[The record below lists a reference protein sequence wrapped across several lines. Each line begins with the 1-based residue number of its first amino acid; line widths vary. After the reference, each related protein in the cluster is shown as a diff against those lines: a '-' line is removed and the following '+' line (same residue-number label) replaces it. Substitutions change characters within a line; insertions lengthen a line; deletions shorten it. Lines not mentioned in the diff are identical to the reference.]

1 MIWLVSWI
9 FVMTTNVNWTGI
21 LSDIEK
27 LFVGNGID
35 TTGIFGGSPEL
46 LALFIFLFF
55 LVTTFFLGLGMIVGS
70 VVIIPALFAI
80 FQWIPTL
87 KIIVG
92 LLCGLLFGFALQR
105 IYRR

>member
-1 MIWLVSWI
+1 
-9 FVMTTNVNWTGI
+9 
-21 LSDIEK
+21 
-27 LFVGNGID
+27 
-35 TTGIFGGSPEL
+35 
-46 LALFIFLFF
+46 
-55 LVTTFFLGLGMIVGS
+55 MIVGS